1 MQTSRYSIM
10 HKIAVVNVYILPDM
24 NKISGIQKTED
35 GKYE

>member
-1 MQTSRYSIM
+1 M